1 MNLYE
6 LMKTLPEPRQ
16 LYLKYKFNLY
26 LDPNKTITE
35 ADFLR
40 QVPQKTMNGYYR
52 WEKSE
57 EYKNIVTC
65 ILDYWAT
72 QDFIEIYKQVSE
84 EAKKGD
90 EKSIKLFMQL
100 SKELKQQRKQA
111 EKELLKKGGGE
122 NADEDD
128 GLIL

>member
-1 MNLYE
+1 M
-6 LMKTLPEPRQ
+6 
-16 LYLKYKFNLY
+16 
-26 LDPNKTITE
+26 D
-35 ADFLR
+35 
-40 QVPQKTMNGYYR
+40 GYYR
-52 WEKSE
+52 WEKSD

-128 GLIL
+128 GLIV

>member
-1 MNLYE
+1 
-6 LMKTLPEPRQ
+6 MKTLPEPRQ

-26 LDPNKTITE
+26 LDPDKTISE

-111 EKELLKKGGGE
+111 EKALLKKGGGE
-122 NADEDD
+122 DADEDD
-128 GLIL
+128 GLIV